1 MAYPQ
6 SLGRWTETVFS
17 SSVRRQCSVVWLL
30 RSTRRNIGDDHLA
43 AAIASLQRESIHP
56 QVILF
61 AEPRN
66 TIGSL
71 FDDAEV
77 RSAIDRWAEE
87 LNNTYLHFFTKYFF
101 SKLKVTMKRSFKII
115 FIFSLYTLMCSG
127 VLIIAIR
134 ESTRQPIGLLVVS
147 MALTPV
153 LVAIFGG
160 LPVNLLEKKSNIN
173 HDGISTMNE
182 DT

>member
-1 MAYPQ
+1 
-6 SLGRWTETVFS
+6 
-17 SSVRRQCSVVWLL
+17 
-30 RSTRRNIGDDHLA
+30 
-43 AAIASLQRESIHP
+43 
-56 QVILF
+56 
-61 AEPRN
+61 
-66 TIGSL
+66 
-71 FDDAEV
+71 
-77 RSAIDRWAEE
+77 
-87 LNNTYLHFFTKYFF
+87 
-101 SKLKVTMKRSFKII
+101 MKRSFKIL

-160 LPVNLLEKKSNIN
+160 LPVNLLEKKSNMN
-173 HDGISTMNE
+173 HDSISTMNE